1 MFDDGSRLRPL
12 AATRHAH
19 LFRYRFEFVAVSDG
33 RALLWLLQPL
43 GQISQSRARMLPRML
58 LQARFLES
66 HASKPEA
73 RKNNLT
79 TQASQE
85 AIRKMAS
92 RCLWLTRLEFRV
104 LQPLQRKRR
113 GFDLCTDSNEAPRPW
128 HRSWRCRG
136 NADRRTRSILVP
148 RRHASKIEVF
158 FSERVVRRNLH
169 FRGESACFLDPFF
182 MANFQILKRQ
192 RLIDKS

>member
-1 MFDDGSRLRPL
+1 MTVRGFVPWRPRGMPISFATVLNSSPSLMGGRFFGCSSLL
-12 AATRHAH
+12 ARSANR
-19 LFRYRFEFVAVSDG
+19 G
-33 RALLWLLQPL
+33 RACCPECYFRHVFLKVTRR
-43 GQISQSRARMLPRML
+43 SQRR
-58 LQARFLES
+58 E
-66 HASKPEA
+66 K
-73 RKNNLT
+73 KNLT

>member
-1 MFDDGSRLRPL
+1 MTVRGFVPWRPRGMPISFATVLNSSPSLMGGRFFGCSSLL
-12 AATRHAH
+12 ARSANR
-19 LFRYRFEFVAVSDG
+19 G
-33 RALLWLLQPL
+33 RACCPECYFRHVFLKVTRR
-43 GQISQSRARMLPRML
+43 SQRR
-58 LQARFLES
+58 E
-66 HASKPEA
+66 K
-73 RKNNLT
+73 KNLT

-158 FSERVVRRNLH
+158 FFRKGGTQKSPLSGRVCVF
-169 FRGESACFLDPFF
+169 FRPFF
-182 MANFQILKRQ
+182 YGQFSNFETPAPN
-192 RLIDKS
+192 